1 MNVYLITFLVVIA
14 ALLAFNNKKKDVKIK
29 QMYPD
34 VNLANTFVDKDIT
47 QALFNE
53 LKDISKKLS
62 NCNNLNLKGKCKE
75 HRYIPATTD
84 ENLVMD
90 LDNISKL
97 ITANINSET
106 NNFRFIKTEYDNI
119 IEKVDKHGNKH
130 YIYDLLAF
138 DVINYYKIRF
148 KVNVIQ
154 YVLNHKKNKYL
165 TCTELTNAPFKNY
178 PIGIPQKNQLIPL
191 PTEVITTSCE
201 VLDAKGVD
209 FHVPPI
215 TKSLFINSIKVV
227 NSSLVVKS
235 GKDCFLHKV
244 GGTMDTSLENH
255 NVKSDNTP
263 FIEPSKVRN
272 KWPTLS
278 TQPINQG
285 PWPSTQVPFTW
296 NNKGVVNPMPKQ
308 GKACPG
314 YTHALNVPELNAEY
328 WPNNIRVPRNSG
340 ENYWL
345 FDLSRGI
352 TSFPTGS
359 ATGSAN

>member
-1 MNVYLITFLVVIA
+1 MLSF
-14 ALLAFNNKKKDVKIK
+14 
-29 QMYPD
+29 D
-34 VNLANTFVDKDIT
+34 VN
-47 QALFNE
+47 
-53 LKDISKKLS
+53 
-62 NCNNLNLKGKCKE
+62 NLL
-75 HRYIPATTD
+75 
-84 ENLVMD
+84 
-90 LDNISKL
+90 
-97 ITANINSET
+97 
-106 NNFRFIKTEYDNI
+106 
-119 IEKVDKHGNKH
+119 
-130 YIYDLLAF
+130 
-138 DVINYYKIRF
+138 KIRF

-154 YVLNHKKNKYL
+154 YLIKREKNKHL
-165 TCTELTNAPFKNY
+165 TCTQLTNAPFKNY
-178 PIGIPQKNQLIPL
+178 PIGLPQKNQLIPL

-201 VLDAKGVD
+201 VLSAKGVD

-215 TKSLFINSIKVV
+215 TKSLYINSIMIDNSTLVV
-227 NSSLVVKS
+227 NPGS
-235 GKDCFLHKV
+235 DCFIQRV
-244 GGTMDTSLENH
+244 GGVTNTSLEN
-255 NVKSDNTP
+255 NTVRSDNTP

-278 TQPINQG
+278 TQPINKG

-340 ENYWL
+340 ENNWL